1 MEKYYNFLIS
11 NLLVGLYFLNKNSC
25 KNKNYKFE
33 VLVFSFNRALQLES
47 LLKSLIFN
55 LKGNIRINI
64 LYKTEKHT
72 NELYEVLKKKFIKE
86 KNINF
91 IHQES
96 NFKSSLLKLLKSM
109 DDKYSANKQLLFF
122 VDDQILFRNTNLS
135 SIKNLLKKAP
145 ITTLRVGLNT
155 RNSYNLN
162 KKQNIKDY
170 PFVIKNNLLFWKPLF
185 KEDDL
190 SYVFSFDSSTIPFNL
205 FYSFSRYLIYK
216 GPNSIESA
224 MNYGG
229 LTYKLLKLKLASF
242 IKQHAINFVI
252 TKVQNETNNR
262 GVFMDTIELD
272 KLFKDNWELKVD
284 LTKIDNFDS
293 PHSDYGYLLKKKY
306 NSNH

>member
-96 NFKSSLLKLLKSM
+96 NFKSSLLKLLKSI

-205 FYSFSRYLIYK
+205 S
-216 GPNSIESA
+216 
-224 MNYGG
+224 M
-229 LTYKLLKLKLASF
+229 
-242 IKQHAINFVI
+242 
-252 TKVQNETNNR
+252 
-262 GVFMDTIELD
+262 
-272 KLFKDNWELKVD
+272 
-284 LTKIDNFDS
+284 
-293 PHSDYGYLLKKKY
+293 
-306 NSNH
+306 